1 VTSSGAW
8 TRRSGQGGAYYGY
21 SVGTAGDVN
30 GDGRADIL
38 IGAPHMTGSVSDEG
52 LVRLYL
58 GSSSGVSSSYDWTD
72 ASGQTLAWYGHSV
85 GTAGDVNG
93 DGYAEAII
101 GAPQYNDVLINEG
114 HTYVYFGNGGP
125 GVGLRP
131 RQRQPDDS
139 PLAWLGQSA
148 SADDIWL
155 RMQAGSPFGRG
166 DILLEAEVKPLGSN
180 FTGSNTTRWGDYMD
194 SVQGAPRLI
203 VPGNLAADTPYHWR
217 LRWHYNPATTPYMPA
232 SRWLTVP
239 WNGWNEQDLRTDGA
253 ILHLPLI
260 LRNYP

>member
-1 VTSSGAW
+1 MNLPP
-8 TRRSGQGGAYYGY
+8 RRDAEITARRLARYG
-21 SVGTAGDVN
+21 VNMVRIHQADAGYAGN
-30 GDGRADIL
+30 NLFRKGRAHNRTRSLDPDMMDRLDYL
-38 IGAPHMTGSVSDEG
+38 IAQ
-52 LVRLYL
+52 LK
-58 GSSSGVSSSYDWTD
+58 
-72 ASGQTLAWYGHSV
+72 A
-85 GTAGDVNG
+85 NG
-93 DGYAEAII
+93 I
-101 GAPQYNDVLINEG
+101 
-114 HTYVYFGNGGP
+114 YVYFGNGGP

-180 FTGSNTTRWGDYMD
+180 FTGSNTTRGGDYMD

-203 VPGNLAADTPYHWR
+203 VPGSLSADTPYHWR

-239 WNGWNEQDLRTDGA
+239 WNGWNEQDMRTGGDRVY
-253 ILHLPLI
+253 LPLVM
-260 LRNYP
+260 RND